1 MFNLKTR
8 VTDKDI
14 ISDELFTTLKK
25 FQEENRDYL
34 KDWKER
40 ELKDHV
46 RLSEYYN
53 EQNHRNE
60 IKRKILKF

>member
-60 IKRKILKF
+60 IKRKWHI